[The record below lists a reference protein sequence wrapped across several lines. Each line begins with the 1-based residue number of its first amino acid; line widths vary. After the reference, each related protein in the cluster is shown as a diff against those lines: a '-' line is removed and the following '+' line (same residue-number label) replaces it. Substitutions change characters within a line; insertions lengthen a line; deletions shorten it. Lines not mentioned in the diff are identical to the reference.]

1 MIKELGELNE
11 QFFQL
16 YGRLYKCKTL
26 LAVNAEQEK
35 YMAACLFNQYKAEYK
50 LLLLKAEITERREL
64 YATELR
70 HYNMVPRKRFFFFR
84 NRAMKQLDEKI
95 LNELEAWFEAQQ
107 SEQAAELQEPQQSE
121 QAPEPVQEP
130 LPQEQITESA
140 QEPQQPEQAPEPAQ
154 EPLLQEQTIE
164 TAQEQKTVAKRG
176 KMDNVQAQVS
186 GQLSFLNG

>member
-70 HYNMVPRKRFFFFR
+70 HYNMVPRKRFLFFR
-84 NRAMKQLDEKI
+84 NRAMRQLDEKI
-95 LNELEAWFEAQQ
+95 LSELEAWFEAQQ
-107 SEQAAELQEPQQSE
+107 SEQAAEPQEPD
-121 QAPEPVQEP
+121 QAHKPVQEP
-130 LPQEQITESA
+130 LPQEQTTES
-140 QEPQQPEQAPEPAQ
+140 
-154 EPLLQEQTIE
+154 I
-164 TAQEQKTVAKRG
+164 QEQKKAAMRG
-176 KMDNVQAQVS
+176 KKDNAQAELP
-186 GQLSFLNG
+186 GQLSFLKT